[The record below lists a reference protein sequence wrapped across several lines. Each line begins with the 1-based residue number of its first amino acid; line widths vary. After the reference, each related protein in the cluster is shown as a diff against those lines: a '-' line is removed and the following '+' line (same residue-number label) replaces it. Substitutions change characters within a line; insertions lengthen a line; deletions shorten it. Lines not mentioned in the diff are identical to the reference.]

1 MTAYRQVVAQI
12 YRVGQKASVEV
23 RNKTGTNA
31 FGNNTDEYVPD
42 RTVMAFR
49 TYPNRNTEVES
60 GHGDRKQDRPVFCF
74 PKDDDASPPPKE
86 DDHLVYDGMTYDLKG
101 ETHYES
107 HVEIFG
113 ERVPNHG

>member
-1 MTAYRQVVAQI
+1 MTAYRQVIAQI
-12 YRVGQKASVEV
+12 YRVGHEATVQTRTV
-23 RNKTGTNA
+23 TGTND
-31 FGNNTDEYVPD
+31 FGNNTDSYADD
-42 RTVMAFR
+42 RTVFAFR

-74 PKDDDASPPPKE
+74 PKDDDAATPPKE
-86 DDHLVYDGMTYDLKG
+86 DDRLVYEGKKYDMKG

-113 ERVPNHG
+113 ELIPDHG